1 MPVIR
6 IYRDCPITV
15 VDIKIVHV
23 IFQTQCSA
31 NISTTLG
38 RKRKICI
45 KYDFFD
51 ITACGNL
58 SGPDNGRVV
67 LSGTSD
73 MAIYSCNN
81 GFNLVGDTT
90 RTCVSNNWTG
100 TRPTCRIVGMSH

>member
-38 RKRKICI
+38 RKRKIFKI
-45 KYDFFD
+45 
-51 ITACGNL
+51 
-58 SGPDNGRVV
+58 
-67 LSGTSD
+67 
-73 MAIYSCNN
+73 
-81 GFNLVGDTT
+81 
-90 RTCVSNNWTG
+90 
-100 TRPTCRIVGMSH
+100 